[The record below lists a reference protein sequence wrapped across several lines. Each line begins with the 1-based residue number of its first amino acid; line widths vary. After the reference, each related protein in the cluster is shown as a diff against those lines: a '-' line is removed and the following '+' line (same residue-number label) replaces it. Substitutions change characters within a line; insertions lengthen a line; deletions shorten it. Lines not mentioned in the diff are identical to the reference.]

1 MSNIIKH
8 TSDIFELDSLQYAQG
23 FNYEKSVY
31 QRVEFAELEGINL
44 FDIVRSPLKNS
55 SDETKREI
63 NDIAKITQ
71 NRTPEEIQLVHKTDI
86 DPLLLYH
93 PVIDRLNMV
102 LDLKA
107 FNTMYYRSLS
117 EIIDHLKF
125 YYNRPRPYQLADML
139 SVSINRIITKTHR
152 TPSYP
157 SGHTMYAAL
166 ASEML
171 SDKYPQH
178 KAELDKLSRMT
189 GHARV
194 LQGVHYP
201 SDNIA
206 SVKIVKK
213 IFPNIKKYFME
224 QDQHE
229 L

>member
-23 FNYEKSVY
+23 FNYDKSVY
-31 QRVEFAELEGINL
+31 QRVKFAELEGMNL
-44 FDIVRSPLKNS
+44 FDIVQTPLRNS

-71 NRTPEEIQLVHKTDI
+71 NRTPKEIELVHKVDS

-107 FNTMYYRSLS
+107 FNTMYYHSLS
-117 EIIDHLKF
+117 EMVDHLKF

-139 SVSINRIITKTHR
+139 SVNINRIITKTHK

-178 KAELDKLSRMT
+178 KAELDELSIMT

-206 SVKIVKK
+206 SIKIVNK

-224 QDQHE
+224 QD
-229 L
+229 